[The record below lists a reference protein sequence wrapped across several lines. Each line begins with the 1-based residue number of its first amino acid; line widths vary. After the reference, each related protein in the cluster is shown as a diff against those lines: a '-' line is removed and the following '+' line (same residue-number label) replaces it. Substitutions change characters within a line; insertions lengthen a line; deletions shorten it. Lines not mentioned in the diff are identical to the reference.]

1 MYSLQHQN
9 AVITGAS
16 SGIGRAIAID
26 LAKAGIQELHLIG
39 RNEERLKALV
49 TELETHNATCH
60 YHLLDLADTTSI
72 ENFCADFSSKNKTLD
87 ILIHS
92 AGVVQLGTLEDSNI
106 QDLDHQ
112 YAINLRAPFLI
123 TQKLLASLKASKG
136 DIIFINSGAGLEA
149 GATWSQYAATKHG
162 LKALAD
168 SLRSEVKKDGIRVIS
183 IYPGRTA
190 TAMQEDVYAMEN
202 RSDYDA
208 SALVQPEDIAKQVI
222 TSLSMSKAA
231 VVSDVRVRT

>member
-26 LAKAGIQELHLIG
+26 LAKAGVQELHLIG
-39 RNEERLKALV
+39 RHEERLKALV
-49 TELETHNATCH
+49 TELETHNASCY
-60 YHLLDLADTTSI
+60 YHLVDLANTESI
-72 ENFCADFSSKNKTLD
+72 ENFCTSFTSGNKSLD

-92 AGVVQLGTLEDSNI
+92 AGVVQLGKLEDSNI

-123 TQKLLASLKASKG
+123 TQKLLPLVKASKG
-136 DIIFINSGAGLEA
+136 DILFINSGAGLEA

-222 TSLSMSKAA
+222 TSLGMSKAA

>member
-26 LAKAGIQELHLIG
+26 LAKAGVQKLHLLG
-39 RNEERLKALV
+39 RNEERLKTLV
-49 TELETHNATCH
+49 TELQVHNANCH
-60 YHLLDLADTTSI
+60 YNLVNLEDVETIETFCNDFTS
-72 ENFCADFSSKNKTLD
+72 NNTTLD

-92 AGVVQLGTLEDSNI
+92 AGVVHLSSLEQSDI
-106 QDLDHQ
+106 QNLDHQ

-123 TQKLLASLKASKG
+123 TQKLLPLVKASKG
-136 DIIFINSGAGLEA
+136 DIVFINSGAGLEA
-149 GATWSQYAATKHG
+149 GPTWSQYAATKHG

-202 RSDYDA
+202 RNDYD
-208 SALVQPEDIAKQVI
+208 STTLVQPEDIAKQLV

>member
-1 MYSLQHQN
+1 MYSLRHQN

-16 SGIGRAIAID
+16 SGIGRAIAIY
-26 LAKAGIQELHLIG
+26 LAKAGIKELHLLG

-49 TELETHNATCH
+49 TELQLHNTSCH
-60 YHLLDLADTTSI
+60 YHLVNLEDVDNI
-72 ENFCADFSSKNKTLD
+72 ENFCNKFSSENKTLD

-92 AGVVQLGTLEDSNI
+92 AGVVHLSSLEDSTI
-106 QDLDHQ
+106 QTLDHQ
-112 YAINLRAPFLI
+112 YAINLRAPFVI
-123 TQKLLASLKASKG
+123 TQKLLPLVKASKG
-136 DIIFINSGAGLEA
+136 DIIFLNSGAGLEA
-149 GATWSQYAATKHG
+149 SATWSQYAATKHG

-168 SLRSEVKKDGIRVIS
+168 SLRKEVKEDDIRVIS

-202 RSDYDA
+202 RTDYDA
-208 SALVQPEDIAKQVI
+208 STLVQPEDIAKQVI
-222 TSLSMSKAA
+222 TSLSMSDAA